1 MFFGIVLNRMRA
13 PVRVGA
19 GRKESEDKKMRAAK
33 SIVRLAP
40 KWIASYR
47 ILRERNGFGVLESV
61 RLGLWLA
68 QH

>member
-1 MFFGIVLNRMRA
+1 
-13 PVRVGA
+13 
-19 GRKESEDKKMRAAK
+19 MRAAK